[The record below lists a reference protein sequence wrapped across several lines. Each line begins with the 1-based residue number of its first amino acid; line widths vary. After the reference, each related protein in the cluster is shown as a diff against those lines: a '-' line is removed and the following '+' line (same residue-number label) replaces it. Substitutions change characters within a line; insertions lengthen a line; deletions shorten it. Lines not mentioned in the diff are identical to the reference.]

1 MSSVLFLFVIQA
13 FLDTLKLQA
22 QPVQYAFFPENKN
35 GNLATIKG
43 RLLSQNTS
51 AKGTPFLF
59 NSSFYVD
66 DSFFLFATR
75 QELQQA
81 IEDIDQHFARFGLIM
96 HLGSQTSKSKPEA
109 MFFQSSLQ
117 QARNDVDN
125 NVLPEDI
132 ILSNG
137 KKVHFISKFKYLGS
151 IITPLLNKDIEIKT
165 RIKKA
170 KSIMGAAKTFFD
182 NKDVDKRIKS
192 RSTLPVP

>member
-22 QPVQYAFFPENKN
+22 QPVQYAFFPKNKN

-81 IEDIDQHFARFGLIM
+81 IEDIDQHFTP
-96 HLGSQTSKSKPEA
+96 TSKKRRRKQCPPRRHHPKQRKKSP
-109 MFFQSSLQ
+109 LHQ
-117 QARNDVDN
+117 Q
-125 NVLPEDI
+125 I
-132 ILSNG
+132 
-137 KKVHFISKFKYLGS
+137 
-151 IITPLLNKDIEIKT
+151 
-165 RIKKA
+165 
-170 KSIMGAAKTFFD
+170 
-182 NKDVDKRIKS
+182 
-192 RSTLPVP
+192 